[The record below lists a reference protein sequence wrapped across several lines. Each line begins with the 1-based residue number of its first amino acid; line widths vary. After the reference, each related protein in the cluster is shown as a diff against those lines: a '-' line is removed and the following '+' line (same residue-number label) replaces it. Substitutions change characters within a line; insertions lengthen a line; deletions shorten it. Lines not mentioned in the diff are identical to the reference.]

1 MRGVKF
7 SYKKFLIYIIL
18 ILFIIYNIVAVILNK
33 GNCLEQLVY
42 IAIILVAYFF
52 KENGIYLVAIIADG
66 IIDLFNISNN
76 AYNLLKIPN
85 NLVSRLVI
93 YILIGI
99 YFTYL
104 FKQENEE
111 ETPIEIDEEED
122 FVNNVEYIDSIE
134 RLEEKD
140 TIKNAYL
147 IRNIK
152 GLYNLNKLYLTLK
165 SFHKKKIN
173 YHIAII
179 KIKNLDELCKCY
191 DFDIITPTIDFL
203 VNLFTQIDHYFDIY
217 PISHNAIIILKKK
230 SSLSSF
236 KKNLFIFLGKTKV
249 PMKFGNCDIRLILKT
264 GIINDY
270 NLWLYTPSEILSKLM
285 TSIEQNDLCECGLY
299 LYNEKF
305 ASERKLYNEVANSLI
320 QAMEDNNF
328 YLLYQPIID
337 IRNNEISNCEV
348 LVRWDRPDD
357 QLINTST
364 FIKVAEEF
372 GIIKSV
378 TKWVFENAINNYFI
392 LKYKGVEIKYSI
404 NISVSE
410 LLDEDLLLWIDT
422 LLIENDIPCK
432 NFELEITE
440 RISSK
445 DNNKLKKVVSELKNK
460 GYIIKIDDFGTGY
473 NSLKFINEI
482 PSDVIKIDKYFV
494 DKIYE
499 DNMKIIVE
507 KIISAAHKIGFIVIA
522 EGVEDKEQY
531 KILEQMS
538 CDKIQ
543 GYYFSKPLKLD
554 DFYEYYK
561 TFNLKEYD

>member
-1 MRGVKF
+1 MREVGF
-7 SYKKFLIYIIL
+7 SYKKFLKYFIL
-18 ILFIIYNIVAVILNK
+18 VLFIIYNIVAVILNK
-33 GNCLEQLVY
+33 GNYLEQLIY
-42 IAIILVAYFF
+42 IVIILVAYFF
-52 KENGIYLVAIIADG
+52 KENGIYLAAIIADG
-66 IIDLFNISNN
+66 IMDLFNISNN
-76 AYNLLKIPN
+76 AYDLLNIPN

-99 YFTYL
+99 YFIYF
-104 FKQENEE
+104 FKQTDDEE
-111 ETPIEIDEEED
+111 IPIEIDEDEIFFKEIEYAGTIENLED
-122 FVNNVEYIDSIE
+122 NDA
-134 RLEEKD
+134 
-140 TIKNAYL
+140 IKNAYL
-147 IRNIK
+147 KRNIK
-152 GLYNLNKLYLTLK
+152 GLYNLNKLYLILK
-165 SFHKKKIN
+165 HFHKKKIN

-179 KIKNLDELCKCY
+179 KIKNLEELCKCF
-191 DFDIITPTIDFL
+191 DFDIINPIINFL
-203 VNLFTQIDHYFDIY
+203 VNLLSQIDNHFYIY
-217 PISHNAIIILKKK
+217 PISHNAIIIIKKK
-230 SSLSSF
+230 STLSSF
-236 KKNLFIFLGKTKV
+236 KKTLHIFLEKTKV
-249 PMKFGNCDIRLILKT
+249 PIKFGKCDIRLVLKT

-270 NLWLYTPSEILSKLM
+270 NLWLYTPSEILGKLM

-305 ASERKLYNEVANSLI
+305 ARERKFYNEVANSLI
-320 QAMEDNNF
+320 QAIEDNNF

-337 IRNNEISNCEV
+337 IKNNKISNCEV
-348 LVRWDRPDD
+348 LVRWDRPED

-372 GIIKSV
+372 GVIQAV
-378 TKWVFENAINNYFI
+378 TKWVFEKAINNYFI

-445 DNNKLKKVVSELKNK
+445 DNSKLKKVILDLKNK

-482 PSDVIKIDKYFV
+482 PSDVIKIDKYFI

-499 DNMKIIVE
+499 DNMKIVVE

-522 EGVEDKEQY
+522 EGVEDREQY